1 MAQEPI
7 KVCMLGEF
15 SLQNGSV
22 GVNDGDNRT
31 KKVWLL
37 LAYMIYCRG
46 RTTTPDELVELLWG
60 SEGGS
65 INPLNALKTMFHRV
79 RATLDPLG
87 ERAGHTLILRRE
99 GSYVWNSDIP
109 EIGRAHV

>member
-37 LAYMIYCRG
+37 LAYMICN
-46 RTTTPDELVELLWG
+46 RTHLIPLQEMVDLLWG
-60 SEGGS
+60 GEESS
-65 INPLNALKTMFHRV
+65 ANPLNALKTMLHRV
-79 RATLDPLG
+79 RSTLEPLG
-87 ERAGHTLILRRE
+87 QGAGHQLILRQ
-99 GSYVWNSDIP
+99 GSAS
-109 EIGRAHV
+109 

>member
-37 LAYMIYCRG
+37 LAYMIY
-46 RTTTPDELVELLWG
+46 
-60 SEGGS
+60 
-65 INPLNALKTMFHRV
+65 
-79 RATLDPLG
+79 
-87 ERAGHTLILRRE
+87 
-99 GSYVWNSDIP
+99 
-109 EIGRAHV
+109 

>member
-79 RATLDPLG
+79 PG
-87 ERAGHTLILRRE
+87 RAGGAYPDPPPGGFLCLE
-99 GSYVWNSDIP
+99 
-109 EIGRAHV
+109 

>member
-60 SEGGS
+60 SEGTG
-65 INPLNALKTMFHRV
+65 
-79 RATLDPLG
+79 
-87 ERAGHTLILRRE
+87 RRKAPTP
-99 GSYVWNSDIP
+99 STP
-109 EIGRAHV
+109 